1 MFAYCNAQSD
11 RISMKPGMRNVDI
24 YAILF
29 IYFTLLYIQGTK
41 HCSKILNHLQ

>member
-1 MFAYCNAQSD
+1 
-11 RISMKPGMRNVDI
+11 MKPGMRNIDI

-41 HCSKILNHLQ
+41 HCLEILNHLQLLIISFFHTLR